1 MAGEWPQA
9 AGLPPVLA
17 RLLSG
22 ADGAQREAA
31 WAEFVA
37 VYTGLLL
44 HTCHSVARDHDG
56 AMDGYVWVLE
66 ALREHDC
73 RRLRGY
79 TPVPGVNFTTWLVVV
94 TRRSLLDQRR
104 QRYGRSR
111 SEDETRRAEQDVRRR
126 LEDLVIAELDID
138 RVPTDSVADSP
149 DLGIRRQEL
158 TGALRR
164 SLEELPAAERL
175 LLALRFEDD
184 RSIREIAA
192 MLGLPTV
199 FHVYRQLNAAL
210 SVLRRALLRQGVEEP
225 NP

>member
-1 MAGEWPQA
+1 MAGESPQA

-17 RLLSG
+17 RLLSA

-31 WAEFVA
+31 WTEFVA
-37 VYTGLLL
+37 AYTGLLL

-66 ALREHDC
+66 ALREHDY
-73 RRLRGY
+73 RRLRAY
-79 TPVPGVNFTTWLVVV
+79 IPVAGVSFTTWLVVV

-111 SEDETRRAEQDVRRR
+111 SEDETRRAEHDARRR
-126 LEDLVIAELDID
+126 LEDLVIAELDVD
-138 RVPTDSVADSP
+138 RVTTSDADGP
-149 DLGIRRQEL
+149 DLEIRRREL
-158 TGALRR
+158 TDALRR
-164 SLEELPAAERL
+164 SLDELPAAVRL
-175 LLALRFEDD
+175 LLALRFEDG
-184 RSIREIAA
+184 RSVREIAA

-210 SVLRRALLRQGVEEP
+210 SVLRQALLRQGVEEP

>member
-1 MAGEWPQA
+1 MASDSPQA
-9 AGLPPVLA
+9 ASLPPVLA
-17 RLLSG
+17 RLLST
-22 ADGAQREAA
+22 ADGAQRDVA

-37 VYTGLLL
+37 TYSGLIL
-44 HTCHSVARDHDG
+44 HTCHSVAHDHDG
-56 AMDGYVWVLE
+56 AMDGYAWVLD

-79 TPVPGVNFTTWLVVV
+79 TAVPGVSFTTWLVVV

-111 SEDETRRAEQDVRRR
+111 SEDETRRADHDVRRR

-138 RVPTDSVADSP
+138 QVTTSDGESP
-149 DLGIRRQEL
+149 DLAIRRQEL
-158 TGALRR
+158 TDALRR
-164 SLEELPAAERL
+164 SLEELPATERL
-175 LLALRFEDD
+175 LLALRFEDG
-184 RSIREIAA
+184 RSAREIAA

-210 SVLRRALLRQGVEEP
+210 AVLRRALLRQGVEEP

>member
-1 MAGEWPQA
+1 MAGESPQA
-9 AGLPPVLA
+9 AGLPPALA
-17 RLLSG
+17 RLLSA
-22 ADGAQREAA
+22 ADGAQREVA
-31 WAEFVA
+31 WADFVA
-37 VYTGLLL
+37 AYTGLLL
-44 HTCHSVARDHDG
+44 HTCHNVARDHDG

-79 TPVPGVNFTTWLVVV
+79 IPVPGVNFTTWLVVV

-111 SEDETRRAEQDVRRR
+111 SEDETRRAEHDVRRR

-138 RVPTDSVADSP
+138 RVTTSDADGP
-149 DLGIRRQEL
+149 DLAIRRQEL
-158 TGALRR
+158 TDALRR
-164 SLEELPAAERL
+164 SLEELAPSDRI
-175 LLALRFEDD
+175 LLALRFEDG

-192 MLGLPTV
+192 MLGSPTV
-199 FHVYRQLNAAL
+199 FHLYRQLNATL